1 MRKIITSLF
10 LALVACVL
18 APEMSAQ
25 LPSTQVKDVK
35 GRTIDTAKLSNGG
48 NPFVISFFA
57 TWCKPCMRELRAI
70 SEVYP
75 DWQDETGMKMYIV
88 SIDDAQNTHKV
99 KPLVDGES
107 WEYEVLLDANSD
119 FYRAL
124 GLQAVP
130 HVLVCDGNGKIVYSH
145 SGYTDGSE
153 GEIIKAVREA
163 KKTKAAP
170 KAKAKAKKATKK

>member
-1 MRKIITSLF
+1 MRKLIFTLF
-10 LALVACVL
+10 IALLGIAAAPLA
-18 APEMSAQ
+18 SAQ
-25 LPSTQVKDVK
+25 LPSVNLKDTK
-35 GRTIDTAKLSNGG
+35 GRTINTAKLYNGG

-70 SEVYP
+70 AEVYP

-88 SIDDAQNTHKV
+88 SIDDAQNTNKV
-99 KPLVDGES
+99 KPLVDGEG

-124 GLQAVP
+124 GLQSVP
-130 HVLVCDGNGKIVYSH
+130 HVIVCDGNGKIVYSH

-153 GEIIKAVREA
+153 TQIIKTIRDL
-163 KKTKAAP
+163 KK
-170 KAKAKAKKATKK
+170 KKK